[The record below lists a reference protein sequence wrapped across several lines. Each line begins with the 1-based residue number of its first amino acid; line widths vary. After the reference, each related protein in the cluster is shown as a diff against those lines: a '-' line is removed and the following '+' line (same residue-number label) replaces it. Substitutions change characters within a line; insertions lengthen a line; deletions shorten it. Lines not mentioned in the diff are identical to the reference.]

1 MIVNVISSLLLF
13 CVGIGAG
20 YQVANLG
27 TIQSMR
33 ERKAIQKYFDCASND
48 FTYFYAG
55 IDDNYIVSLE
65 SKVFLVKFSLSRPT
79 QIVYCVED
87 ETGYQSEA

>member
-33 ERKAIQKYFDCASND
+33 ERKAIQKYFKCASND

-55 IDDNYIVSLE
+55 VDDYYIVSIKSQE
-65 SKVFLVKFSLSRPT
+65 YRVKFSLSRPT
-79 QIVYCVED
+79 QIVYSVEL
-87 ETGYQSEA
+87 EANMDIE

>member
-33 ERKAIQKYFDCASND
+33 ERKAIKNFFNCASND
-48 FTYFYAG
+48 FTYFYEDV
-55 IDDNYIVSLE
+55 DDFYIVSLKSE
-65 SKVFLVKFSLSRPT
+65 EYRVKFSLSRPT
-79 QIVYCVED
+79 QIVYSVKLE
-87 ETGYQSEA
+87 SN

>member
-27 TIQSMR
+27 AIKKLG
-33 ERKAIQKYFDCASND
+33 EKKAIQKYFNCASND
-48 FTYFYAG
+48 FTYFYEG
-55 IDDNYIVSLE
+55 VDDYYIVSIKSQE
-65 SKVFLVKFSLSRPT
+65 YRVKFSLSRPT
-79 QIVYCVED
+79 QIVYSVEM
-87 ETGYQSEA
+87 EANNEIE

>member
-33 ERKAIQKYFDCASND
+33 ERKAIKNFFNCASND
-48 FTYFYAG
+48 FTYFYEDV
-55 IDDNYIVSLE
+55 DDFYIVSLKSE
-65 SKVFLVKFSLSRPT
+65 EYRVKFSLSRPT
-79 QIVYCVED
+79 QIVYSVNLE
-87 ETGYQSEA
+87 SN